1 MRVLVATNEFQGTRK
16 GDYARGVEGE
26 IVVPEVVQCGHPACG
41 CGRGFAGLA
50 SDRATTTAMIV
61 DLPHVAPS
69 DLRGIVFDWLERR
82 GWDDLL
88 GDSDEIQE
96 IVDEHVD
103 NVEVIC
109 AAYAVG
115 TIVERDGCDVRPRG
129 LAAAA

>member
-1 MRVLVATNEFQGTRK
+1 METNK
-16 GDYARGVEGE
+16 
-26 IVVPEVVQCGHPACG
+26 
-41 CGRGFAGLA
+41 
-50 SDRATTTAMIV
+50 TTTAMIV